1 MCAPVV
7 HRRAVHGVWNSEAL
21 EVHRYDLMMTELE
34 RPSGILVIQAKGQ
47 PIPKGSMK
55 HIGNGRMVDQTKVK
69 PWMKTIR
76 EAAMLEAAL
85 QGVGMIDVPVSV
97 FIEFYFARP
106 LSAKNRLYPHKRSV
120 GDIDKL
126 SRAVLDALQ
135 PTKTE
140 PGVLADDALVVALS
154 AHKRYTE
161 SDYVGAYIAIRELI

>member
-1 MCAPVV
+1 M
-7 HRRAVHGVWNSEAL
+7 E
-21 EVHRYDLMMTELE
+21 TLE
-34 RPSGILVIQAKGQ
+34 RPTGILVVQAKGI

-55 HIGNGRMVDQTKVK
+55 HIGNGRMVDQTKTK

-76 EAAMLEAAL
+76 QASMLEAAL

-97 FIEFYFARP
+97 FIEFYFQRP
-106 LSAKNRLYPHKRSV
+106 LAAKNRLYPHKRSV

-140 PGVLADDALVVALS
+140 PGVLADDSLVVDLS
-154 AHKRYTE
+154 AHKRYSETG
-161 SDYVGAYIAIRELI
+161 YTGAYIAIKELI

>member
-1 MCAPVV
+1 M
-7 HRRAVHGVWNSEAL
+7 ETL
-21 EVHRYDLMMTELE
+21 T
-34 RPSGILVIQAKGQ
+34 RPSGILTFSARGI

-55 HIGNGRMVDQTKVK
+55 HIGNGRMVDQTKTK
-69 PWMKTIR
+69 PWMKAIR
-76 EAAMLEAAL
+76 EASMLEAAV
-85 QGVGMIDVPVSV
+85 QAVGTIEVPVSV
-97 FIEFYFARP
+97 YIEFYFPRP

-140 PGVLADDALVVALS
+140 PGVLADDSLVVDLS

-161 SDYVGAYIAIRELI
+161 GDYTGAYIAIKELI

>member
-1 MCAPVV
+1 M
-7 HRRAVHGVWNSEAL
+7 E
-21 EVHRYDLMMTELE
+21 TLE
-34 RPSGILVIQAKGQ
+34 RPTGILVIQAKGQ

-55 HIGNGRMVDQTKVK
+55 HIGNGRMVDQTKTK
-69 PWMKTIR
+69 PWMKAIR
-76 EAAMLEAAL
+76 QAAMLEAAL

-106 LSAKNRLYPHKRSV
+106 MAAKNRLYPHKRSV

-140 PGVLADDALVVALS
+140 PGVLADDALVVSLS
-154 AHKRYTE
+154 AHKVYSET
-161 SDYVGAYIAIRELI
+161 DYVGAYIAIKELI